1 MSFQHTSIG
10 RSPGRPVVP
19 VIAMSAY
26 ADAEHRAA
34 AQAAGFDTYCAK
46 PIDPAELIA
55 CIAREVHRT
64 ARRDAG

>member
-1 MSFQHTSIG
+1 M
-10 RSPGRPVVP
+10 VP